1 MKPQLLPQI
10 EKSIEA
16 LPHEEQLE
24 LIEKI
29 VHRLRRELPTSNNQ
43 EQTEF
48 ERQLEKMAA
57 DLQIRTELQSI
68 NEEFAQTESDGL
80 ENL

>member
-1 MKPQLLPQI
+1 MKLQLLPQI

-16 LPHEEQLE
+16 LPYEEQLK
-24 LIEKI
+24 LIERMM
-29 VHRLRRELPTSNNQ
+29 HRLRRELPTSNNQ

-57 DLQIRTELQSI
+57 DLQIRTEVQSI
-68 NEEFAQTESDGL
+68 NEGFAQTESDGL